1 MLFSNA
7 KNAQAYHATSSYN
20 KTFNDTLTSQ
30 NWNDLFSDFV
40 NTWLPVSLNGPVGI
54 ATGAPAAGLSV
65 NGPVNA
71 TNLFTGGL
79 FTTGNVGVGTTN
91 PGSNLHIV
99 GSLDA
104 SGTVNGTGLC
114 IAGVCKTDWSGVGA
128 TSGWTINGTTVY
140 KTDTNGNV
148 GVGTTNPAATLNL
161 ERSNAAGAP
170 SLRLS
175 LSDSPASYRVD
186 LKAQYDDVTSLA
198 LQQSGQNILTA
209 GRSPSKTALYTFNG
223 GGTSNERITILGSSG
238 NVGIGTTNP
247 VQKLAIANGRLLV
260 DNYNTYSEGSI
271 QNNLAEF
278 TLRTTNGPNY
288 SSVYSYQTIDSSNG
302 GSNNAQANWL
312 LAVNNATAGDYQLGG
327 LSLYPANYWTASK
340 RGLYVYSTNVP
351 IKFATGIG
359 AQSSK
364 LYGADDANVKMTID
378 NNGRVGIGTTNPGNQ
393 LTVNGRGGFN
403 NDQVTIGG
411 TSGLAAERIYLNYD
425 GANTLGRLNAISG
438 VGLSF
443 GSNGANDRL
452 VITSGG
458 NIGIGTT
465 APGSNLDVV
474 GSINASGTVNGT
486 GLCIGGDCKV
496 SWPAII
502 AAGGGNLW
510 SGTTTGAIWNA
521 NSGDVG
527 IGTTAPGARIEI
539 KGSGN
544 TFATTNFRLA
554 NSDNT
559 TIFTV
564 QDHSVGK
571 FTGQFQILGGTGT
584 NQLYVQDGGAY
595 IAGNVGIG
603 TSTPTQQLAV
613 GGNGNIW
620 LAGSNPGIFLMDTP
634 SADGYG
640 YRIYNDGDSIVGN
653 LVTNAGAGAT
663 QIFDFKYGN
672 PSVYS
677 FTGNTVRFG
686 IGTSTPT
693 ANLEIYQYSSDAD
706 LLKLSSAGG
715 SSGDLLT
722 VRNSGNVGIM
732 KSSPG
737 ANLDVV
743 GSINASGT
751 VNGTGLCIGGDCR
764 TSWAAAGAY
773 WTGYGSDIASNNS
786 GNVGVGTTAPSQKLH
801 VAGGA
806 YITQR
811 TGIGVTPGGHGSI
824 LSAQLDGSNG
834 QRGVV
839 VFNNTGDTDND
850 QQLFAGL
857 NHSGNFTSWINGAG
871 SAYFGGNVGI
881 GTTAP
886 SNRLHT
892 VGFGSYPGNL
902 SEIPQYSH
910 IRFQPRSDQ
919 NGSLFIAGN
928 SDSSTLIIQGALD
941 GTTARAISLNPYGG
955 NVGVGVMTPAAKL
968 QVAGGQLYLSGKGS
982 ATGLTFTNHSI
993 YQDANNILIL
1003 DSSGNQNMA
1012 FMPGTGNIGIAKTNP
1027 SSNLDVVGSINASGT
1042 VNGTGLC
1049 IGGDCK
1055 VSWPAII
1062 AAGGGNLWSGT
1073 TTGAIWNAN
1082 SGDVGIG
1089 TTAPGARIEIKGSG
1103 NTFATTNFRLANSD
1117 NTTIF
1122 TVQDHSVGKFTGQ
1135 FQILG
1140 GTGTNQLYVQDGGA
1154 YIAGN
1159 VGIGTSTP
1167 TQQLAVGGN
1176 GNIWLAGSNPGIFLM
1191 DTPSADGYG
1200 YRIYNDGDSI
1210 VGNLVTNAG
1219 AGATQIF
1226 DFKYGNPSVYS
1237 FTGNTVRFGIGT
1249 STPTANLEIYQYSS
1263 DADLLKLSSA
1273 GGSSGDLLTVR
1284 NSGNVGIMKSSPGAN
1299 LDVVGSI
1306 NASGTV
1312 NGTGLCIGGD
1322 CRTSWAA
1329 AGAYWTG
1336 YGSDIASNNS
1346 GNVGVGTT
1354 APSQKLHVA
1363 GGAYIT
1369 QRTGIGVTPGGHG
1382 SILSAQLDGSN
1393 GQRGVVVFN
1402 NTGDTDNDQQLFAGL
1417 NHSGNFTSWI
1427 NGAGSAYFGGNVGIG
1442 TTAPSNRLHTVGF
1455 GSYPGNLS
1463 EIPQYSHIRFQ
1474 PRSDQNGSLFIAGNS
1489 DSSTLIIQG
1498 ALDGTTARAISLN
1511 PYGGNVGVG
1520 VMTPAAKL
1528 QVAGG
1533 QLYLSGKGSATG
1545 LTFTNHS
1552 IYQDANN
1559 ILILDSSGNQNMAFM
1574 PGTGNIGIAKTN
1586 PSSNLDVVG
1595 SINASGTVN
1604 GTGLCIGGD
1613 CKVSWPAIIAAGGG
1627 NLWSGTTTGAI
1638 WNANSGN
1645 VGIGTTNP
1653 LSKFEIYGGNLNI
1666 RNNDNGINVLG
1677 LGLATSDSGAPGGAY
1692 GTSFIVGNSSTG
1704 SGHPSSLAFYTES
1717 SGAVG
1722 ERVRIDSIGNVGI
1735 GTTSPAGKLEVSG
1748 TAIINNTLTLNGA
1761 GSAIEQIWK
1770 GGTWYHIKANASNL
1784 FNIFEDN
1791 YETTRNIALVAGN
1804 VGVGTTAPSSKL
1816 QVGATTG
1823 SNFITLAGGVT
1834 GASYGIDWSFNN
1846 PGVNKYAQVMFS
1858 YDDRSTKGLQFNI
1871 NNGYQMSFNRIDT
1884 VGTFQ
1889 ANLMTILSAGNVGI
1903 AKTNPGTTLDVT
1915 GGINASGTVNG
1926 TGLCIGGDCKVSWP
1940 SIVSAGGGNLW
1951 SGTTTSAIWNANI
1964 GYNVGI
1970 GTTNPQ
1976 ATLQVAGGLSLNRTT
1991 VADADYTTQSTDYII
2006 GYTTLTT
2013 NRTVTLP
2020 NALCTPG
2027 RFFVVLDESGSA
2039 SASKKII
2046 IDPEGATT
2054 IVGQPTFTLS
2064 GAYNSVYVFCGS
2076 SAWYVL

>member
-1 MLFSNA
+1 MPRFYSRKTGILLFALLLSGGFLLFSNA

-1082 SGDVGIG
+1082 SG
-1089 TTAPGARIEIKGSG
+1089 
-1103 NTFATTNFRLANSD
+1103 
-1117 NTTIF
+1117 
-1122 TVQDHSVGKFTGQ
+1122 
-1135 FQILG
+1135 
-1140 GTGTNQLYVQDGGA
+1140 
-1154 YIAGN
+1154 
-1159 VGIGTSTP
+1159 
-1167 TQQLAVGGN
+1167 
-1176 GNIWLAGSNPGIFLM
+1176 
-1191 DTPSADGYG
+1191 
-1200 YRIYNDGDSI
+1200 
-1210 VGNLVTNAG
+1210 
-1219 AGATQIF
+1219 
-1226 DFKYGNPSVYS
+1226 
-1237 FTGNTVRFGIGT
+1237 
-1249 STPTANLEIYQYSS
+1249 
-1263 DADLLKLSSA
+1263 
-1273 GGSSGDLLTVR
+1273 
-1284 NSGNVGIMKSSPGAN
+1284 
-1299 LDVVGSI
+1299 
-1306 NASGTV
+1306 
-1312 NGTGLCIGGD
+1312 
-1322 CRTSWAA
+1322 
-1329 AGAYWTG
+1329 
-1336 YGSDIASNNS
+1336 
-1346 GNVGVGTT
+1346 
-1354 APSQKLHVA
+1354 
-1363 GGAYIT
+1363 
-1369 QRTGIGVTPGGHG
+1369 
-1382 SILSAQLDGSN
+1382 
-1393 GQRGVVVFN
+1393 
-1402 NTGDTDNDQQLFAGL
+1402 
-1417 NHSGNFTSWI
+1417 
-1427 NGAGSAYFGGNVGIG
+1427 
-1442 TTAPSNRLHTVGF
+1442 
-1455 GSYPGNLS
+1455 
-1463 EIPQYSHIRFQ
+1463 
-1474 PRSDQNGSLFIAGNS
+1474 
-1489 DSSTLIIQG
+1489 
-1498 ALDGTTARAISLN
+1498 
-1511 PYGGNVGVG
+1511 
-1520 VMTPAAKL
+1520 
-1528 QVAGG
+1528 
-1533 QLYLSGKGSATG
+1533 
-1545 LTFTNHS
+1545 
-1552 IYQDANN
+1552 
-1559 ILILDSSGNQNMAFM
+1559 
-1574 PGTGNIGIAKTN
+1574 
-1586 PSSNLDVVG
+1586 
-1595 SINASGTVN
+1595 
-1604 GTGLCIGGD
+1604 
-1613 CKVSWPAIIAAGGG
+1613 
-1627 NLWSGTTTGAI
+1627 
-1638 WNANSGN
+1638 N